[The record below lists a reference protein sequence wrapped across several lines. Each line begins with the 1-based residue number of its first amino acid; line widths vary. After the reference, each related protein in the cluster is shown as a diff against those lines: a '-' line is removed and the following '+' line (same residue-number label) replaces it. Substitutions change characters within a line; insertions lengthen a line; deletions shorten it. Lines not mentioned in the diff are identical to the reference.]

1 MLQKKKIAS
10 GYGSAASETFNTAQ
24 LWCQIVILH
33 FHLPLPLLLFF
44 ISPDFFLGAFD
55 LFSIVIVQAFHA
67 QTFQVRVIQP

>member
-1 MLQKKKIAS
+1 MGQLPAKPSTPAP
-10 GYGSAASETFNTAQ
+10 
-24 LWCQIVILH
+24 LWCQIVILR
-33 FHLPLPLLLFF
+33 FHLPRPFLLFF